1 MGLDGLHPRVLR
13 ELFDVIARSLLII
26 FKRLWQ
32 LAIFKKGKSEDLVNY
47 RPVSLTLFPE
57 TEIEQII
64 LETVFRH
71 MKVKK
76 MIGSSQHGFTKSKS
90 CLTDLIFF

>member
-1 MGLDGLHPRVLR
+1 MGPDGLQPQVMR

-32 LAIFKKGKSEDLVNY
+32 LVIFKKGKSEDLGNY

-76 MIGSSQHGFTKSKS
+76 MIGSSQHGHTKSKS
-90 CLTDLIFF
+90 CLTNLISF